1 MATTSSGLSLLRTL
15 SLSLAAIA
23 AFFLIDTVLSR
34 TERAESRAAAAR
46 AYEAGMRL
54 MKQGQSLDAVGQ
66 FDEAIS
72 LARDNPAYPLAR
84 AQALLAAGHLPE
96 AEATLADLLQNNA
109 TAGAP
114 NLAMARVLAKEGKFT
129 DAVSYYHRAIYGR
142 WISDP
147 TRNRVQAR
155 SELVDFL
162 MANHSTDGL
171 LAELLPLEQEA
182 PGDLATQK
190 QLALAFTEAGSPA
203 RGAELFRDILRR
215 ESQDPDAHAGLGEAE
230 FARGNYRAARVNFE
244 AALRLRPAD
253 EASRQRLDLSNQV
266 LAVDPAQ
273 RGLSREEQYQR
284 SLKILELTV
293 ASATSCL
300 ASPISATTRD
310 LIDSAN
316 KGLKQRI
323 HPAQDLEAMEKNM
336 QLAERIWQIRRIEC
350 KGVNPTAVDLVLGKA
365 TQ

>member
-1 MATTSSGLSLLRTL
+1 MTPTRTGLSLLRTL
-15 SLSLAAIA
+15 LLSVTAIA
-23 AFFLIDTVLSR
+23 LIFVLDTVLSR
-34 TERAESRAAAAR
+34 TERAESRASAAR
-46 AYEAGMRL
+46 AYQEGASL
-54 MKQGQSLDAVGQ
+54 MKQGRFLDAVGE

-72 LARDNPAYPLAR
+72 LARENPAYPLAR
-84 AQALLAAGHLPE
+84 AEALLAAGRLPE
-96 AEATLADLLQNNA
+96 AEDTLTELLQNNG

-129 DAVSYYHRAIYGR
+129 DAVAYYHRAIYGR
-142 WISDP
+142 WSSDP
-147 TRNRVQAR
+147 ARNRVQAR

-182 PGDLATQK
+182 PADVATRK

-203 RGAELFRDILRR
+203 RGAELFREVLRR
-215 ESQDPDAHAGLGEAE
+215 EPQDADAHAGLGEAE
-230 FARGNYRAARVNFE
+230 LARGNYRAAAASFE

-253 EASRQRLDLSNQV
+253 ESDRQGLDLSNQV
-266 LAVDPAQ
+266 LALDPSQ
-273 RGLSREEQYQR
+273 RGLSRDEQYQR

-300 ASPISATTRD
+300 ETPLSTTTQD

-316 KGLKQRI
+316 EALKKPIRSA
-323 HPAQDLEAMEKNM
+323 HNAEAMEKNM
-336 QLAERIWQIRRIEC
+336 QLAEKIWQIRRTQC
-350 KGVNPTAVDLVLGKA
+350 KAGNQTAVDLVLGKA

>member
-1 MATTSSGLSLLRTL
+1 MAPTSTGLSVLRTL
-15 SLSLAAIA
+15 VLSVAAIA
-23 AFFLIDTVLSR
+23 VFFLLDTVLAR

-46 AYEAGMRL
+46 AYEDGMRL
-54 MKQGQSLDAVGQ
+54 VKQGRPLDAIGQ

-72 LARDNPAYPLAR
+72 LARENPAYPLAR
-84 AQALLAAGHLPE
+84 AQTLLAAGHLPE
-96 AEATLADLLQNNA
+96 AEDTLAELLQNNA

-114 NLAMARVLAKEGKFT
+114 NLAMGRVLAKEGKFT
-129 DAVSYYHRAIYGR
+129 DAVAYYHRAIYGR
-142 WISDP
+142 WTSDP
-147 TRNRVQAR
+147 ARNRVQAR

-203 RGAELFRDILRR
+203 RGAELFREVLRR
-215 ESQDPDAHAGLGEAE
+215 EPQDPDAYAGLGEAE
-230 FARGNYRAARVNFE
+230 LARGNYRAARANFE
-244 AALRLRPAD
+244 AALRMRPAD
-253 EASRQRLDLSNQV
+253 ESARQSLDLSNQV
-266 LAVDPAQ
+266 LALDPAQ

-300 ASPISATTRD
+300 ASPISATTTE

-316 KGLKQRI
+316 KELKQRI
-323 HPAQDLEAMEKNM
+323 HSAQTAEAMEKNM
-336 QLAERIWQIRRIEC
+336 QLAEKIWQIRRTDC
-350 KGVNPTAVDLVLGKA
+350 KAANQTAVDLVLGKA

>member
-15 SLSLAAIA
+15 LVTLAAIA
-23 AFFLIDTVLSR
+23 VFFLIDTILSR
-34 TERAESRAAAAR
+34 TERAESRAAAER
-46 AYEAGMRL
+46 AYEEGLRL
-54 MKQGQSLDAVGQ
+54 LKQGRSLEAVSE

-72 LARDNPAYPLAR
+72 LARENPAYPLAR
-84 AQALLAAGHLPE
+84 AEALLAAGHLPE
-96 AEATLADLLQNNA
+96 AENTLAELLQNND

-114 NLAMARVLAKEGKFT
+114 NLVMARVLAREGKFT
-129 DAVSYYHRAIYGR
+129 DAVAYYHRAIYGR
-142 WISDP
+142 WTNDLA
-147 TRNRVQAR
+147 RNRFQAR

-182 PGDLATQK
+182 PSDAATQK

-203 RGAELFRDILRR
+203 RGAELFRDVLRR
-215 ESQDPDAHAGLGEAE
+215 QPQDPDANAGLGEAE
-230 FARGNYRAARVNFE
+230 FARGNYRAARVSFE

-253 EASRQRLDLSNQV
+253 ESTRQRLDLSNQV
-266 LAVDPAQ
+266 LALDPAQ

-293 ASATSCL
+293 ASAASCL
-300 ASPISATTRD
+300 ASPLSATTRD

-316 KGLKQRI
+316 KGLKQRF
-323 HPAQDLEAMEKNM
+323 PSARSAEEMEKNM
-336 QLAERIWQIRRIEC
+336 QLAEKIWQIRRAGC
-350 KGVNPTAVDLVLGKA
+350 KGANSTALDLVLGKA

>member
-1 MATTSSGLSLLRTL
+1 MAPTSSGLSLLRTL
-15 SLSLAAIA
+15 VLSVAAIA
-23 AFFLIDTVLSR
+23 VFFLLDTVLAR

-46 AYEAGMRL
+46 AYEDGMRL
-54 MKQGQSLDAVGQ
+54 MKQGRPLDAIGQ

-72 LARDNPAYPLAR
+72 LARENPAYPLAR

-96 AEATLADLLQNNA
+96 AEDTLAELLQNNG

-129 DAVSYYHRAIYGR
+129 DAVAYYHRAIYGR
-142 WISDP
+142 WTSDP
-147 TRNRVQAR
+147 TRNRIQAR

-203 RGAELFRDILRR
+203 RGAEMFRDVLRR
-215 ESQDPDAHAGLGEAE
+215 EPRDPEAYAGLGEAE
-230 FARGNYRAARVNFE
+230 FARGNYRAARANFE
-244 AALRLRPAD
+244 AALPLRPAD
-253 EASRQRLDLSNQV
+253 ESSRQRLDLSNQV
-266 LAVDPAQ
+266 LSLDPAQ

-293 ASATSCL
+293 TSATSCL
-300 ASPISATTRD
+300 ASPLSANTRD

-316 KGLKQRI
+316 EALKQRI
-323 HPAQDLEAMEKNM
+323 HAAQSAEAMEKNM
-336 QLAERIWQIRRIEC
+336 QMAEKIWQIRRTEC
-350 KGVNPTAVDLVLGKA
+350 KAANTSALDLVLGKA